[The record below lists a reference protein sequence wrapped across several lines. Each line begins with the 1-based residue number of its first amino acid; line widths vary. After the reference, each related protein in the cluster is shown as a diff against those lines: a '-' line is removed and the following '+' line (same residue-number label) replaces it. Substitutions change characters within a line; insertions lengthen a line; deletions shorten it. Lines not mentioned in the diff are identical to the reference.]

1 MRTLIRS
8 LAKLALAGS
17 IAMATVAAG
26 HAEDKVVR
34 IGFQKYG
41 TLILLKTKG
50 LLEEK
55 LKPTGYTVEWT
66 EFPAGPQLLE
76 ALNVGSIDFG
86 TTGEA
91 PPIFAQAAGAPSVY
105 VGYEPPAP
113 EAEAILVPKDS
124 RAEKR
129 RRPQGQEHRAEQGLE
144 RPLSSGQGAGKG
156 GRRPIPTSNL
166 VPAAG
171 RCPRRVREGRGRR
184 LGDLGSVPGGGRG
197 SDRRAASSLN
207 GNGLVDNHQ
216 FYLASR
222 DFAECA
228 SRRGRHHHRLA
239 RRGRQLDQGQQR
251 RRRRGSSRRRSASP
265 RRSSRSPCSASN
277 MASNRFRRMSPPEQQ
292 KIADAFPA
300 ARPDPAPDPDLR
312 SRGEA
317 AVVSTAGLVPEN
329 VNVLWFLPTHGD
341 GRLSRHRQSAA
352 APPACPT

>member
-91 PPIFAQAAGAPSVY
+91 PPIFAQAAGAPIVY

-124 RAEKR
+124 PLKSVADLKGKNIALNKGSNVHYLLVKALEK
-129 RRPQGQEHRAEQGLE
+129 
-144 RPLSSGQGAGKG
+144 AGVAYSDVQ
-156 GRRPIPTSNL
+156 TSFL
-166 VPAAG
+166 PPADA
-171 RCPRRVREGRGRR
+171 
-184 LGDLGSVPGGGRG
+184 
-197 SDRRAASSLN
+197 RAAFEKGAVDAWVIWEPFQSAAEVATGARELVN

-216 FYLASR
+216 FYLSSR
-222 DFAECA
+222 DFLNAHPDLLDTIIGSLDEVDSWIKA
-228 SRRGRHHHRLA
+228 NSDDVA
-239 RRGRQLDQGQQR
+239 RQFAPALGIPEDVLKIAVQRQQYGVKPISADVAARQQR
-251 RRRRGSSRRRSASP
+251 
-265 RRSSRSPCSASN
+265 
-277 MASNRFRRMSPPEQQ
+277 
-292 KIADAFPA
+292 I
-300 ARPDPAPDPDLR
+300 PDVFLQLGLIPHPIQI
-312 SRGEA
+312 SEA
-317 AVVSTAGLVPEN
+317 VKKP
-329 VNVLWFLPTHGD
+329 
-341 GRLSRHRQSAA
+341 QS
-352 APPACPT
+352 